1 MPVGGRAAGKPGY
14 SNGYLG
20 TGRSYRDI
28 NEEIIWASIGMA
40 ILIGVLI
47 AVAVG
52 YIIYENC
59 KKKQIYSVKSE
70 KPQNFPTN
78 ATQNNPKQLVT
89 IN

>member
-1 MPVGGRAAGKPGY
+1 MVY
-14 SNGYLG
+14 I
-20 TGRSYRDI
+20 GRSYRDI

-78 ATQNNPKQLVT
+78 ATKNHLKLKQPVILLQ
-89 IN
+89 

>member
-1 MPVGGRAAGKPGY
+1 MLIINVKCLLVY
-14 SNGYLG
+14 I
-20 TGRSYRDI
+20 GRSYRDI

-78 ATQNNPKQLVT
+78 ATKKHLKQPVT
-89 IN
+89 FM